1 VRIDDFVWL
10 PDVVDKII
18 AKHNVTPEE
27 AEEVF
32 AHEPHIRFRE
42 RGKVEG
48 ENLYRA
54 FGQTN
59 GGRYLTVFFLSK
71 RDHSVLIITAR
82 DMDAKERREYAKNR

>member
-32 AHEPHIRFRE
+32 AHEPHIRFVE
-42 RGKVEG
+42 RGKVED
-48 ENLYRA
+48 EDLYAALGR
-54 FGQTN
+54 THN
-59 GGRYLTVFFLSK
+59 GRYLVVFFLHK
-71 RDHSVLIITAR
+71 RNRLAMTVSAR
-82 DMDAKERREYAKNR
+82 DMNAKERRLYARS